1 MNLSLQGIGMT
12 SLRTRERMIKRLSEQ
27 GIHNKKIL
35 EIMRDTPRHI
45 FMDEALASRAYE
57 DTALPIGYNQT
68 ISQPYIVAKM
78 TELLLGSTGHLA
90 KVLEIGTGCGYQTA
104 ILAQLVDHVY
114 SIERILPLQ
123 RKAKGYLWDLK
134 LTNISYLYNDGNLGW
149 PDYAP
154 FDGILA
160 SAAPAEI
167 PLILLQQLAIGGVMV
182 IPIGTSGQQTLQRV
196 TRKTSGYDIEELEAV
211 TFVPFFIRKRI
222 NKNVNAQV
230 IFISKRSRPKVQ
242 YVNAK

>member
-1 MNLSLQGIGMT
+1 MNPSLQGIGMT

-45 FMDEALASRAYE
+45 FMDEALSSRAYE

-78 TELLLGSTGHLA
+78 TELLLGSSGHLG

-123 RKAKGYLWDLK
+123 KKAKSHLWDLK
-134 LTNISYLYNDGNLGW
+134 LKNISYLYNDGNQGW
-149 PDYAP
+149 PDYAL

-167 PLILLQQLAIGGVMV
+167 PPILLQQLAIGGVMV
-182 IPIGTSGQQTLQRV
+182 IPIGIGGQQTLKRV
-196 TRKTSGYDIEELEAV
+196 TRTESGFDIEELEEV
-211 TFVPFFIRKRI
+211 TFVPFLSGKE
-222 NKNVNAQV
+222 
-230 IFISKRSRPKVQ
+230 
-242 YVNAK
+242 

>member
-1 MNLSLQGIGMT
+1 MISSLQGIGMT

-57 DTALPIGYNQT
+57 DTSLPIGYNQT

-78 TELLLGSTGHLA
+78 TELLLGSSGHLG

-123 RKAKGYLWDLK
+123 RKAKSYLWDLK
-134 LTNISYLYNDGNLGW
+134 LKNISFLYNDGNLGW

-167 PLILLQQLAIGGVMV
+167 PQQLLQQLAIGGVMV
-182 IPIGTSGQQTLQRV
+182 IPIGQSGQQTLQRV
-196 TRKTSGYDIEELEAV
+196 TRTANGYDLEELEAV
-211 TFVPFFIRKRI
+211 TFVPFLSGKE
-222 NKNVNAQV
+222 
-230 IFISKRSRPKVQ
+230 
-242 YVNAK
+242 

>member
-1 MNLSLQGIGMT
+1 MNSSLQGIGMT
-12 SLRTRERMIKRLSEQ
+12 SLRTRERMIKRLSAQ
-27 GIHNKKIL
+27 GIHNNKIL

-57 DTALPIGYNQT
+57 DTSLPIGFNQT

-78 TELLLGSTGHLA
+78 TELLLGVAGRLG

-104 ILAQLVDHVY
+104 ILAQLAEHVY
-114 SIERILPLQ
+114 SVERILPLQ
-123 RKAKGYLWDLK
+123 KKAKSNLWDLK
-134 LTNISYLYNDGNLGW
+134 LKNISYLYSDGGSGW

-167 PLILLQQLAIGGVMV
+167 PPELLQQLAIGGVMV
-182 IPIGTSGQQTLQRV
+182 IPIGKSGNQSLHRV
-196 TRKTSGYDIEELEAV
+196 TRNESGYHSEQLESV
-211 TFVPFFIRKRI
+211 TFVPFLSGKE
-222 NKNVNAQV
+222 
-230 IFISKRSRPKVQ
+230 
-242 YVNAK
+242 

>member
-1 MNLSLQGIGMT
+1 MTLSLQGIGMT
-12 SLRTRERMIKRLSEQ
+12 SLRTRERMIKRLLGQ
-27 GIHNKKIL
+27 GIHNEKVL

-78 TELLLGSTGHLA
+78 TELLLRSSDHLG
-90 KVLEIGTGCGYQTA
+90 KVLEIGTGCGYQTS

-123 RKAKGYLWDLK
+123 KKAKSNLWDLK
-134 LTNISYLYNDGNLGW
+134 FKNISYLYSDGNLGW
-149 PDYAP
+149 LDYAP

-160 SAAPAEI
+160 SAAAAEI
-167 PLILLQQLAIGGVMV
+167 PPILLQQLAIGGVMV
-182 IPIGTSGQQTLQRV
+182 IPIGINGQQTLQRV
-196 TRKTSGYDIEELEAV
+196 TRTTIGYDIEELEAV
-211 TFVPFFIRKRI
+211 TFVPFLTGKE
-222 NKNVNAQV
+222 
-230 IFISKRSRPKVQ
+230 
-242 YVNAK
+242 

>member
-1 MNLSLQGIGMT
+1 MNSSLQGIGMT

-27 GIHNKKIL
+27 GIRNNKIL

-57 DTALPIGYNQT
+57 DTSLPIGYNQT

-78 TELLLGSTGHLA
+78 TELLLGAAGHLG

-104 ILAQLVDHVY
+104 VLAQLVDHVY
-114 SIERILPLQ
+114 SIERILSLQ
-123 RKAKGYLWDLK
+123 KKAKSNLWDLK
-134 LTNISYLYNDGNLGW
+134 LKNISFLYSDGGLGW

-167 PLILLQQLAIGGVMV
+167 PSVLLQQLAVGGVMV
-182 IPIGTSGQQTLQRV
+182 IPIGKSGNQSLHRV
-196 TRKTSGYDIEELEAV
+196 IRNDSGYQVEQLESV
-211 TFVPFFIRKRI
+211 TFVPFLSGKE
-222 NKNVNAQV
+222 
-230 IFISKRSRPKVQ
+230 
-242 YVNAK
+242 

>member
-1 MNLSLQGIGMT
+1 MTLSLQGIGMT
-12 SLRTRERMIKRLSEQ
+12 SLRTRKRMIDRLAEQ
-27 GIHNKKIL
+27 GIHNKKVL

-45 FMDEALASRAYE
+45 FMDEALSSRAYE

-78 TELLLGSTGHLA
+78 TELLLGPSSHLD

-123 RKAKGYLWDLK
+123 RKAKSYLWDLK
-134 LTNISYLYNDGNLGW
+134 LKNISYLYSDGNLGW

-160 SAAPAEI
+160 TAAPAEI
-167 PLILLQQLAIGGVMV
+167 PPILLQQLAIGGVMV
-182 IPIGTSGQQTLQRV
+182 IPIGVNGQQTLQRV
-196 TRKTSGYDIEELEAV
+196 TRTTIGYDIEELEAV
-211 TFVPFFIRKRI
+211 TFVPFLTGKE
-222 NKNVNAQV
+222 
-230 IFISKRSRPKVQ
+230 
-242 YVNAK
+242 

>member
-1 MNLSLQGIGMT
+1 MNSSLQGIGMT

-78 TELLLGSTGHLA
+78 TELLLGSSGQLG

-104 ILAQLVDHVY
+104 ILAQLVDRVY

-123 RKAKGYLWDLK
+123 RKAKGHIWDLK
-134 LTNISYLYNDGNLGW
+134 LKNISFLYGDGNLGW

-160 SAAPAEI
+160 SAAPSEI
-167 PLILLQQLAIGGVMV
+167 PPQLLEQLAIGGVMV
-182 IPIGTSGQQTLQRV
+182 IPIGESGQQILQRV
-196 TRKTSGYDIEELEAV
+196 TRTASGYEIEKREAV
-211 TFVPFFIRKRI
+211 TFVPFLSGKE
-222 NKNVNAQV
+222 
-230 IFISKRSRPKVQ
+230 
-242 YVNAK
+242 